1 MPRGYRLQLGLNR
14 LGLLLHE
21 GKRSLHFLS
30 RFVDFLL
37 DSQQQIHIR
46 NHRALHDRS
55 EHRGLD
61 LFVLQLHRIEQFDI
75 LGKEAGLAEA
85 LERLRHVEKRVLG
98 LNRCACEYSAEN
110 GGRRKRDGEEGEG
123 LAATIDGDLLDE
135 VGRKESENDMGKKG
149 GVDGL
154 RVRENGRKGTEM
166 PRGAEGNSE
175 SWEMIGFS
183 MVGSDKR

>member
-1 MPRGYRLQLGLNR
+1 M
-14 LGLLLHE
+14 LH
-21 GKRSLHFLS
+21 H
-30 RFVDFLL
+30 
-37 DSQQQIHIR
+37 
-46 NHRALHDRS
+46 RS

-75 LGKEAGLAEA
+75 LGEEVGFTEA
-85 LERLRHVEKRVLG
+85 LKRLRHGEKRVLG
-98 LNRCACEYSAEN
+98 FIACSWDYSAEN

-135 VGRKESENDMGKKG
+135 VGRKESENDMGEKG

-154 RVRENGRKGTEM
+154 SVRENGRKGTEM